1 MLFGLKKD
9 SELVVIVVTLL
20 SYGCPIPA
28 IVAAFGL
35 DVRTVRSWLQK
46 AGQHCQGVH
55 GHFIKQRAL
64 DLGHVQADEIK
75 VKTQSGWIWMAMAM
89 MVSTRLWL
97 GGAVSAKRNLALI
110 TELVAQIR
118 SIALCRKLLLSVD
131 GLRSYVKAFQR
142 AFRTPLHTGK
152 LGRPKLISWQEI
164 VIVQVV
170 KQKTAGRFSIQ
181 RRITQG
187 CQDMVDHLLQSSQ
200 GGGVIN
206 TAFIE
211 RLNATFRQR
220 LSTLNRRTRN
230 LARKPDTLQAG
241 MFLLGCTYNFC
252 TFHKSLRL
260 PLYISERKR
269 KWVQRT
275 PAIATGWTNHVWTV
289 KELLVFKVP
298 IAHWSPPVRR
308 GRSSK
313 ATLALIQQWCN

>member
-152 LGRPKLISWQEI
+152 TGTTKADFL
-164 VIVQVV
+164 
-170 KQKTAGRFSIQ
+170 AGNCHRA
-181 RRITQG
+181 G
-187 CQDMVDHLLQSSQ
+187 CETKDCRT
-200 GGGVIN
+200 I
-206 TAFIE
+206 
-211 RLNATFRQR
+211 LNPTPNYPG
-220 LSTLNRRTRN
+220 LS
-230 LARKPDTLQAG
+230 G
-241 MFLLGCTYNFC
+241 
-252 TFHKSLRL
+252 H
-260 PLYISERKR
+260 
-269 KWVQRT
+269 
-275 PAIATGWTNHVWTV
+275 
-289 KELLVFKVP
+289 
-298 IAHWSPPVRR
+298 
-308 GRSSK
+308 GRSS
-313 ATLALIQQWCN
+313 AAIQPRWWCHQYSFH